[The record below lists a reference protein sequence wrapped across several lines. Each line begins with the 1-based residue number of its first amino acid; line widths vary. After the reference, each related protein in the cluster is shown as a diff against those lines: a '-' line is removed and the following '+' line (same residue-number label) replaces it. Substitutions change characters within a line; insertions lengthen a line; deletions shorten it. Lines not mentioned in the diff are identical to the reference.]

1 MQFSNLV
8 PIVLVAIAI
17 IVLLVLAL
25 LAKKFASTRREPN
38 PWPFYAKKPLTQ
50 PEQVLY

>member
-1 MQFSNLV
+1 VQFSTLV

-25 LAKKFASTRREPN
+25 LAKKFASARRETN
-38 PWPFYAKKPLTQ
+38 PWPFYAKKPLT
-50 PEQVLY
+50 